1 LLALLLTIQV
11 FGHNPQVSTL
21 AFNKKSSGN
30 WNLMLR
36 APLMSFQLALEH
48 QFPKKNVNGLTPEE
62 FKHLLKTHLHNS
74 ILIREIDGSTLSV
87 DSITIALGHEVLIM
101 GKLDATASFY
111 SIQSISNHFFSTLN
125 DHFSILSIE
134 LDGKEMMKTILN
146 KENKFTAQVNEVIPK
161 EAIKPAEKG
170 NGQIGLYVFFIL
182 LAIVLFYIL
191 LSGLGSKKK

>member
-1 LLALLLTIQV
+1 
-11 FGHNPQVSTL
+11 
-21 AFNKKSSGN
+21 
-30 WNLMLR
+30 
-36 APLMSFQLALEH
+36 
-48 QFPKKNVNGLTPEE
+48 
-62 FKHLLKTHLHNS
+62 
-74 ILIREIDGSTLSV
+74 LIREIDGSTLSV

-161 EAIKPAEKG
+161 EAIKSAFMCFSFCW
-170 NGQIGLYVFFIL
+170 QLYCSIFCFQDLVPKRNDL
-182 LAIVLFYIL
+182 Y
-191 LSGLGSKKK
+191 

>member
-1 LLALLLTIQV
+1 
-11 FGHNPQVSTL
+11 
-21 AFNKKSSGN
+21 
-30 WNLMLR
+30 
-36 APLMSFQLALEH
+36 
-48 QFPKKNVNGLTPEE
+48 
-62 FKHLLKTHLHNS
+62 
-74 ILIREIDGSTLSV
+74 
-87 DSITIALGHEVLIM
+87 M